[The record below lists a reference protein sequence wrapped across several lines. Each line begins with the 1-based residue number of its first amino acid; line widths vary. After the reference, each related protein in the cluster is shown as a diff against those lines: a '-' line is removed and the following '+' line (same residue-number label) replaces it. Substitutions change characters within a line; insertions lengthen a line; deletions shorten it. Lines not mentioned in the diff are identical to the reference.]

1 MRVLVVEDDNTLA
14 FSLEEA
20 LSRESYK
27 VDCLFS
33 AEPAEGALQSTAY
46 DLAIIDIGL
55 PGMNGFELV
64 SRIRRRAILTPVL
77 ILTARDA
84 LSDRVKGLDVGADD
98 YLVKPFLLPELL
110 ARVRALIRR
119 SRAAASL
126 FIKVGPLFLDLQQR
140 SARLEEQ
147 ELELT
152 NREWAVLEQLALAT
166 QRVVSKQKIVDSLC
180 SWDKEISVNAIE
192 NYVSRLRAK
201 LANSSILIRTVRG
214 IGYRLECRE

>member
-64 SRIRRRAILTPVL
+64 SPYSATCYFNACFDINRA
-77 ILTARDA
+77 RC
-84 LSDRVKGLDVGADD
+84 
-98 YLVKPFLLPELL
+98 
-110 ARVRALIRR
+110 
-119 SRAAASL
+119 
-126 FIKVGPLFLDLQQR
+126 
-140 SARLEEQ
+140 
-147 ELELT
+147 
-152 NREWAVLEQLALAT
+152 T
-166 QRVVSKQKIVDSLC
+166 Q
-180 SWDKEISVNAIE
+180 
-192 NYVSRLRAK
+192 
-201 LANSSILIRTVRG
+201 
-214 IGYRLECRE
+214 